1 MGIKKWLSGK
11 RKTQPEQIQEEEQ
24 QTVYERD
31 RTNFR
36 DPDER
41 KRYLVSCLEQIGEA
55 EKELALLRGEYS
67 LVTAYLTDSEEI
79 EALPEAEAEELRL
92 VANKL
97 LGLEKERGRYQGKK
111 KHMSDAEFQ
120 QIEGQE
126 EDVEEGIA
134 KIREAEK
141 YHKLVQQDLSRLDG
155 ERNAYQYRHGELVTI
170 MANLKGMA
178 MICLTALGACIL
190 MLAVLQF
197 GFGMDTKVGFLI
209 SVGAAAVAIAVFSIR
224 YMDAQREIGRVERAG
239 NKLILLQNKVKIRY
253 VNSRNLLNYLY
264 MRYHVDSSQKLEAL
278 WTRYQEEKEERRQY
292 AEAEAKTLYYREQM
306 FGILKRYQLRDPAR
320 WLRQAAAIVDRREMV
335 ELRHGLNERRQA
347 LREQMEYNRKVAETA
362 EKELEEIGET
372 YPACREEIAALRREY
387 GQQDSSC

>member
-1 MGIKKWLSGK
+1 MGIRKWLSGK
-11 RKTQPEQIQEEEQ
+11 RKTKPEQKQENEEQ
-24 QTVYERD
+24 AVYERG

-41 KRYLVSCLEQIGEA
+41 KRYLVNCLEQIGEA

-79 EALPEAEAEELRL
+79 EALPEEEAEALKL

-97 LGLEKERGRYQGKK
+97 LGMEKERSRYQSKK
-111 KHMSDAEFQ
+111 RHMSDAEFQ
-120 QIEGQE
+120 QIESQE
-126 EDVEEGIA
+126 EDVEDGIA

-155 ERNAYQYRHGELVTI
+155 ERNAYQYRHNELATI
-170 MANLKGMA
+170 MVNLRGMA
-178 MICLTALGACIL
+178 MICLTALGACIF

-197 GFGMDTKVGFLI
+197 GFDMDTKIGFLI
-209 SVGAAAVAIAVFSIR
+209 SVGAAAVAVAIFSIK
-224 YMDAQREIGRVERAG
+224 YMDAQKEIGRVEKAS

-253 VNSRNLLNYLY
+253 VNSRNLLDYLY
-264 MRYHVDSSQKLEAL
+264 MRYHVDSSQKLEGL
-278 WTRYQEEKEERRQY
+278 WMRYQEEKEERRQY
-292 AEAEAKTLYYREQM
+292 AEVEAKTLYYREQM
-306 FGILKRYQLRDPAR
+306 FGILKRYHLRDPGR

-347 LREQMEYNRKVAETA
+347 LREQMEYNQKVAETA
-362 EKELEEIGET
+362 QTELAEIWNA
-372 YPACREEIAALRREY
+372 YPACREEIMALRKEY
-387 GQQDSSC
+387 GHGGSC